1 VNKFKLIAAVVIA
14 ASVLAGCSG
23 YEKILKSKDNELKYS
38 KALYYYNKSDFYHA
52 SLLLEQI
59 LPIYRGT
66 NRADTVNYY
75 YAYSQYGQGDY
86 LLASS
91 YFDSF
96 RKNFPKSGFTEKA
109 EYLYAYCFYL
119 TSPRYEL
126 DQDNT
131 NLAIDAFQ
139 EFISK
144 YPQSKKVD
152 DAKKLIKELFQKL
165 EEKEFKS
172 AWLYY
177 HTENYKAAI
186 IALQNSLKDYPNS
199 EYREEEE
206 FLILKSAYIYA
217 SNSVVQKQKERYQ
230 SAVDYYY
237 NFIAEFPDSKYI
249 KEAQKMYDVATKD
262 LKTTNK

>member
-1 VNKFKLIAAVVIA
+1 MNKFKLITVVVIA
-14 ASVLAGCSG
+14 ATVLAGCSG

-38 KALYYYNKSDFYHA
+38 KALFYYNKGDFYRA

-96 RKNFPKSGFTEKA
+96 RKNYPKSGFTEKA
-109 EYLYAYCFYL
+109 EYLYAYCFYM

-131 NLAIDAFQ
+131 NLAIEAFQ

-144 YPQSKKVD
+144 YPNSKKVVE
-152 DAKKLIKELFQKL
+152 AKKLVEELYQKL
-165 EEKEFKS
+165 EEKEFKG

-177 HTENYKAAI
+177 HMEDYKAAI
-186 IALQNSLKDYPNS
+186 VALQNSLKDYPNS
-199 EYREEEE
+199 KYREEEV
-206 FLILKSAYIYA
+206 FLILKSAYTYA
-217 SNSVVQKQKERYQ
+217 ENSVKQKQKERYQ

-237 NFIAEFPDSKYI
+237 NFIAEFPNSTYL
-249 KEAQKMYDVATKD
+249 KEAQKMYDEASKV
-262 LKTTNK
+262 LKTQNN